1 MPSIEETCVLPAVV
15 ASPSAATAAARSSAL
30 ATAQPD
36 FFARDMEEL
45 VSEIKENLRLSSV
58 SGGLKSRPAF
68 SVLHKS
74 SRPSPYRIPSRS
86 RSWGDPNCDAC
97 SSSKAGGSAAL
108 CCGHSCKK
116 SSKVAAETDDPYE
129 MLQELLRDGGLI
141 KEAVRRLSMGLS
153 PKQRYFYDSD
163 EDTRSPIR
171 MCHVEL

>member
-1 MPSIEETCVLPAVV
+1 MPSIEETCVLT
-15 ASPSAATAAARSSAL
+15 ATAAAP
-30 ATAQPD
+30 TAAAAKTSTTLVPCRAAAAKQD

-45 VSEIKENLRLSSV
+45 VSEIKENLRLSS
-58 SGGLKSRPAF
+58 GGLKSRPSF
-68 SVLHKS
+68 SVMHKS

-97 SSSKAGGSAAL
+97 SKAGTL

-116 SSKVAAETDDPYE
+116 SAKVTTESDDPYE

-141 KEAVRRLSMGLS
+141 KEAVRRLGMGLS